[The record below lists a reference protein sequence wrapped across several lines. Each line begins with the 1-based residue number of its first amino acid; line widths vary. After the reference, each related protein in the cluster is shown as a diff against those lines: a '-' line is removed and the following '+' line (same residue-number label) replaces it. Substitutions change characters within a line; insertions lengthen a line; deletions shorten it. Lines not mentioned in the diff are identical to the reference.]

1 MQRLEDTAT
10 FYSIALAILGYS
22 LCSSTL
28 LLANKLSI
36 TYLPSASLL
45 AFVQIVFSTIAV
57 LFIQFAKLSEVDTFD
72 WERSKAYALYVI
84 IFVLAIYTNM
94 KALSVSNVETVIVF
108 RACSPIAVSLTDYI
122 FMNRAFPTIRSC
134 ISLIVISS
142 GAIVYCLSDSQLAM
156 HGISSYYW
164 VLTYFVL
171 IVIEMTYGKSLT
183 STVKMNSVWGPVL
196 YCNAFSIIPIG
207 LLCWIDG
214 DFDKVSN
221 ELMSISIYGVLVI
234 LFSCIVG
241 TLIGY
246 TGWLMRGMVSAT
258 SFTLIGV
265 VNKFLTVLLNVLVWD
280 KHSTPLGIFSC
291 CMCLLAGVFYQQSP
305 RRDEAH
311 KSSSEDSSVIVSSSS
326 SSSLVGKDGFSSS
339 SGSNKEASVVVIT
352 DKVDS
357 EKALLL
363 SKKG

>member
-1 MQRLEDTAT
+1 M
-10 FYSIALAILGYS
+10 GYS

-57 LFIQFAKLSEVDTFD
+57 LIIQVTKLSEVDTFD

-108 RACSPIAVSLTDYI
+108 RACSPIAVALTDYL

-134 ISLIVISS
+134 ISLVVIAS
-142 GAIVYCLSDSQLAM
+142 GAIVYCLSDSQLSM

-207 LLCWIDG
+207 LLCWVDG
-214 DFDKVSN
+214 DFEKVK
-221 ELMSISIYGVLVI
+221 Y
-234 LFSCIVG
+234 
-241 TLIGY
+241 
-246 TGWLMRGMVSAT
+246 W
-258 SFTLIGV
+258 
-265 VNKFLTVLLNVLVWD
+265 
-280 KHSTPLGIFSC
+280 
-291 CMCLLAGVFYQQSP
+291 
-305 RRDEAH
+305 EAMH
-311 KSSSEDSSVIVSSSS
+311 
-326 SSSLVGKDGFSSS
+326 
-339 SGSNKEASVVVIT
+339 
-352 DKVDS
+352 
-357 EKALLL
+357 
-363 SKKG
+363 

>member
-1 MQRLEDTAT
+1 M
-10 FYSIALAILGYS
+10 
-22 LCSSTL
+22 
-28 LLANKLSI
+28 ANKLSI

-57 LFIQFAKLSEVDTFD
+57 LIIQFTKLSEVDTFD

-108 RACSPIAVSLTDYI
+108 RACSPIAVALTDYL

-134 ISLIVISS
+134 ISLVIIAS
-142 GAIVYCLSDSQLAM
+142 GAFVYCLSDSQLSM

-196 YCNAFSIIPIG
+196 YCNTFSIVPIG

-214 DFDKVSN
+214 DFEKIHDGIN
-221 ELMSISIYGVLVI
+221 EPDIFI
-234 LFSCIVG
+234 LSSTPNLRIFDWCIVS
-241 TLIGY
+241 IN
-246 TGWLMRGMVSAT
+246 RIV
-258 SFTLIGV
+258 
-265 VNKFLTVLLNVLVWD
+265 
-280 KHSTPLGIFSC
+280 
-291 CMCLLAGVFYQQSP
+291 
-305 RRDEAH
+305 
-311 KSSSEDSSVIVSSSS
+311 VSSTQDIALGTPSFYMWLS
-326 SSSLVGKDGFSSS
+326 DPSLLSSL
-339 SGSNKEASVVVIT
+339 
-352 DKVDS
+352 
-357 EKALLL
+357 LPQ
-363 SKKG
+363 